1 MDLLRAALD
10 FFLHLDRHLSEI
22 IAQYGTWTYA
32 ILAAIVFA
40 ETGLVV
46 TPLLP
51 GDSLLFA
58 AGTFAALG
66 SLDPVVLN
74 VLLFSAVLA
83 GDNVNYWI
91 GRYIGPRAF
100 SSESRFFRRKYLD
113 RTQDY
118 FVRHGGKT
126 IIMARFIPIVR
137 TFTPFVAGIGAM
149 RYPRF
154 LAYSLLGAA
163 IWVSGFLWAGY
174 FFGNL
179 PLVRENFGLVVIFI
193 ISLSVVPVITGLIRD
208 RKLKRQRA
216 AELTRQQAAGNRQQ
230 VGEREVG

>member
-1 MDLLRAALD
+1 
-10 FFLHLDRHLSEI
+10 
-22 IAQYGTWTYA
+22 
-32 ILAAIVFA
+32 
-40 ETGLVV
+40 
-46 TPLLP
+46 
-51 GDSLLFA
+51 
-58 AGTFAALG
+58 
-66 SLDPVVLN
+66 
-74 VLLFSAVLA
+74 
-83 GDNVNYWI
+83 
-91 GRYIGPRAF
+91 
-100 SSESRFFRRKYLD
+100 
-113 RTQDY
+113 
-118 FVRHGGKT
+118 
-126 IIMARFIPIVR
+126 
-137 TFTPFVAGIGAM
+137 M

-179 PLVRENFGLVVIFI
+179 PVVRENFGLVVIFI